1 MIDAYFKVACINYP
15 EYIAYVGSIQLNNV
29 ADDKQINGVNVAIV
43 TYLTSLGVS
52 YS

>member
-1 MIDAYFKVACINYP
+1 MQVYKVA
-15 EYIAYVGSIQLNNV
+15 E
-29 ADDKQINGVNVAIV
+29 DKQINGASVAIV